1 MLTFRS
7 CELTFGFH
15 EITSLLQQ
23 VLEKIPFAV
32 LLCSYSLQSDMKID
46 AAYMYVAHQVPAMD
60 SNLNTSWALPSRM
73 TEFKAD
79 LQLSLPAS
87 LQAGI
92 GLMLTQSLS

>member
-1 MLTFRS
+1 
-7 CELTFGFH
+7 
-15 EITSLLQQ
+15 
-23 VLEKIPFAV
+23 
-32 LLCSYSLQSDMKID
+32 MKID

-92 GLMLTQSLS
+92 GLMLTQSLSWSLAPASSSLQLHFLLPRTAHHTLQTH